1 MVEENAIVQ
10 LKKLSKRFDQD
21 QDVLSDIDLEVKEG
35 EFISFVG
42 PSGCG
47 KSTLLRM
54 LAGLTSVSEGAL
66 LIDGATP
73 TEPRDDL
80 YLVFQEANLLP
91 WARVREN
98 VELPMKLQGKPK
110 ITRQAVA
117 DAMVELVGLQD
128 AADRFPRQLSG
139 GMKMRV
145 SIARALSVFPRIL
158 LLDEPF
164 GALDAITRNQLN
176 EDLLKIRE
184 KDPFT
189 AFFVTHSVAEAVFL
203 STRIVVLESN
213 PGRIADIIDVPHSY
227 PRTVEFRESPEYFD
241 LLARTSKSLR
251 QQKGESE

>member
-80 YLVFQEANLLP
+80 YLVFQEANL
-91 WARVREN
+91 
-98 VELPMKLQGKPK
+98 QIG
-110 ITRQAVA
+110 
-117 DAMVELVGLQD
+117 
-128 AADRFPRQLSG
+128 
-139 GMKMRV
+139 
-145 SIARALSVFPRIL
+145 RAHV
-158 LLDEPF
+158 
-164 GALDAITRNQLN
+164 
-176 EDLLKIRE
+176 
-184 KDPFT
+184 
-189 AFFVTHSVAEAVFL
+189 
-203 STRIVVLESN
+203 
-213 PGRIADIIDVPHSY
+213 
-227 PRTVEFRESPEYFD
+227 
-241 LLARTSKSLR
+241 
-251 QQKGESE
+251 